1 MKIEKPD
8 ENGWFAPG
16 ISEAI
21 SVLTAEAF
29 SIQFIHKLGNC
40 RAPLCIGIVLVDAL
54 FIGLFDRDHGIPG
67 KVHEIGENFFC
78 HFTDAIFDKPGIL
91 MGSKYDMAL
100 IAPF

>member
-40 RAPLCIGIVLVDAL
+40 RAPLSIGIVLVNAL
-54 FIGLFDRDHGIPG
+54 FIGLFDRDHGISG
-67 KVHEIGENFFC
+67 KVYEISEYFFC
-78 HFTDAIFDKPGIL
+78 HLTNTVFDKPGIL
-91 MGSKYDMAL
+91 MCSKHDMAL